1 MSIAIARSDR
11 AAADQGSRKMS
22 RPTHILRH
30 EHRVIEQGLR
40 ALDGM
45 CLTLKTGGA
54 VPAESLGQMLD
65 FIQNFADRFHHAKEE
80 TWLFPALTQSGLG
93 EDGGALA
100 FLKKEHEAERHLL
113 AELELATEEYR
124 YGNSAAAERFVAA
137 AVQFRDHLIGHMQ
150 QEDAILYSL
159 AEEMLDESVKASLL
173 RNFVQENERAGGEVT
188 RRYERLAQELESRWA
203 V

>member
-1 MSIAIARSDR
+1 
-11 AAADQGSRKMS
+11 MS

-45 CLTLKTGGA
+45 CLTLRAGGS
-54 VPAESLGQMLD
+54 VPPEALSQILD

-80 TWLFPALTQSGLG
+80 NWFLPALKESGVLD
-93 EDGGALA
+93 EGGALA
-100 FLKKEHEAERHLL
+100 FLKKEHEMERHLL

-124 YGNSAAAERFVAA
+124 YGDAAAADNFVNA
-137 AVQFRDHLIGHMQ
+137 AVQFRDHLVGHMQ
-150 QEDAILYSL
+150 QEEALIFQL
-159 AEEMLDESVKASLL
+159 AEEMLDESVKSAMIQS
-173 RNFVQENERAGGEVT
+173 FVQENNKAGEGLT
-188 RRYERLAQELESRWA
+188 RRYEQLAEDLEKTWA

>member
-1 MSIAIARSDR
+1 
-11 AAADQGSRKMS
+11 MS

-45 CLTLKTGGA
+45 CLTLKTGGS
-54 VPAESLGQMLD
+54 VPAEALAQMLD

-80 TWLFPALTQSGLG
+80 NWFLPALKESGVL
-93 EDGGALA
+93 EEGGALA
-100 FLKKEHEAERHLL
+100 FLKKEHEMERHLL

-124 YGNSAAAERFVAA
+124 YGDSAAADNFVNA

-150 QEDAILYSL
+150 QEEAMLFNL
-159 AEEMLDESVKASLL
+159 AEEMLDEPVKASLIQS
-173 RNFVQENERAGGEVT
+173 FAQENARAGDGVT
-188 RRYERLAQELESRWA
+188 KRYEQLAEELERKWA